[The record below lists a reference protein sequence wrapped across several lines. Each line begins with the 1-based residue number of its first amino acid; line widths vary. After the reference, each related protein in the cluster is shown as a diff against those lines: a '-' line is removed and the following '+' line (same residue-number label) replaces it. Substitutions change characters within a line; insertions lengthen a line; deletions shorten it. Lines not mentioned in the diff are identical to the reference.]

1 MAAPVDYFVTADPSW
16 NLLQTQNVNLKYD
29 TSLLDANVY
38 LPAFSTIDGTDVQ
51 IQIAN
56 VGGGTVN
63 VIAYSE
69 VGPPPVQ
76 NLIGGATSFSFT
88 GDGLIY
94 TLKIK
99 QIDGVAI
106 EWEIE
111 EPVSSSVL
119 ALTQADLATPS
130 YVNLPVGFVVY
141 VLDYDATGKGCSI
154 QKTTA
159 ANSNFQD
166 WVVTAT
172 EATASTGGFGKNPI

>member
-1 MAAPVDYFVTADPSW
+1 MAATSYFLAADPSW
-16 NLLQTQNVNLKYD
+16 NLLQLQNVNLKYD
-29 TSLLDANVY
+29 TSASDADVF
-38 LPAFSTIDGTDVQ
+38 LPQLSAVSAVEVQ

-63 VIAYSE
+63 LFAYSE

-76 NLIGGATSFSFT
+76 DTIGGATSFSFT

-111 EPVSSSVL
+111 EPVSTVAAAL
-119 ALTQADLATPS
+119 AQAGLATPT

-141 VLDYDATGKGCSI
+141 VTNYNATGKGCAI

-159 ANSNFQD
+159 ANSDFND
-166 WVVTAT
+166 WVVIAT
-172 EATASTGGFGKNPI
+172 EATASTGGFGQNPA